1 VARRLSP
8 ALQTAFGAV
17 VSCLWLTAGCAASPA
32 DELHVSGAVV
42 HLDFDH
48 GAFSGG
54 TGPILEWVSRS
65 AEIVSRYYARFP
77 AASLTVRLVPQS
89 GAGVDGGKTFA
100 NPDAYIRVQLGREVT
115 AAQLLNDWVLVHEM
129 THLALPDTGDEHAWL
144 SEGIATY
151 VEGVARVQARNRSE
165 ADVWAEE
172 LRSMPRGLPQ
182 QGDRGLDHTH
192 TWGRTYWGGAM
203 FCLLADVGIRRSTQL
218 RFGLQQA
225 LRAVL
230 HESGGLASDWPI
242 ERVLRSGDAA
252 VGTRTLE
259 ELYAQMKDTPVTPD
273 LMTLW
278 RELGVLPEGDS
289 VRLVDDAPLA
299 AVRHAIMR
307 AP

>member
-1 VARRLSP
+1 
-8 ALQTAFGAV
+8 
-17 VSCLWLTAGCAASPA
+17 
-32 DELHVSGAVV
+32 
-42 HLDFDH
+42 
-48 GAFSGG
+48 
-54 TGPILEWVSRS
+54 
-65 AEIVSRYYARFP
+65 
-77 AASLTVRLVPQS
+77 
-89 GAGVDGGKTFA
+89 
-100 NPDAYIRVQLGREVT
+100 
-115 AAQLLNDWVLVHEM
+115 
-129 THLALPDTGDEHAWL
+129 
-144 SEGIATY
+144 
-151 VEGVARVQARNRSE
+151 VEGVARVQAGNRSE
-165 ADVWAEE
+165 ADVWAEQMHA
-172 LRSMPRGLPQ
+172 MPRGLPQ
-182 QGDRGLDHTH
+182 GGDRGLDHTH

-230 HESGGLASDWPI
+230 RESGGLATDWPI
-242 ERVLRSGDAA
+242 ERVLRTGDAA

-289 VRLVDDAPLA
+289 VRLVEDAPLA

>member
-1 VARRLSP
+1 MLGCVL
-8 ALQTAFGAV
+8 
-17 VSCLWLTAGCAASPA
+17 LTAGCGARAA
-32 DELHVSGAVV
+32 DELHASGAVLHV
-42 HLDFDH
+42 DFDRS
-48 GAFSGG
+48 AFSQGAA
-54 TGPILEWVSRS
+54 PLLEWVTRS
-65 AEIVSRYYARFP
+65 ADIVARYYARFP
-77 AASLTVRLVPQS
+77 APSVTVRLVPQS
-89 GAGVDGGKTFA
+89 GAGVQGGKTFA
-100 NPDAYIRVQLGREVT
+100 NPNAYIRVQLGREVT
-115 AAQLLNDWVLVHEM
+115 AAQLLGDWVLVHEM
-129 THLALPDTGDEHAWL
+129 THLALPDTGEEHAWL
-144 SEGIATY
+144 SEGLATY
-151 VEGVARVQARNRSE
+151 VEGVARVQAGNRSE

-172 LRSMPRGLPQ
+172 MHSMPRGLPQ
-182 QGDRGLDHTH
+182 EGDRGLDHTH

-230 HESGGLASDWPI
+230 RESGGLATDWPI
-242 ERVLRSGDAA
+242 ERVLRTGDAA

-259 ELYAQMKDTPVTPD
+259 ELYGRMQDTPVTPD